1 MKTELKTLLPQLRR
15 FAFSLT
21 GSAQD
26 ADDLVQNTIERLLN
40 HPPEP
45 HVTLLHW
52 CFRVCRNVWIDE
64 YRSRKVR
71 QASSDEPELQE
82 ASTDGEA
89 SMLAQIQLTQLQKAM
104 NQLPTE
110 QIEVLSLVAV
120 QGCSYAEAAQILA
133 LPAGTIMSRL
143 ARARSALLQSVQ
155 LSEGSYGV

>member
-21 GSAQD
+21 GSVQD
-26 ADDLVQNTIERLLN
+26 ADDLVQNTVERLLN
-40 HPPEP
+40 NPPEP

-71 QASSDEPELQE
+71 QAGANEPELQE

-89 SMLAQIQLTQLQKAM
+89 TMLAQIQLTQVQKAISL
-104 NQLPTE
+104 LPDD
-110 QIEVLSLVAV
+110 QKEVLSLVAV

-143 ARARSALLQSVQ
+143 ARARSALVQSV
-155 LSEGSYGV
+155 LIAEGSYTL

>member
-21 GSAQD
+21 GSIQD
-26 ADDLVQNTIERLLN
+26 ADDLVQNTVERLLN
-40 HPPEP
+40 SPPEP

-71 QASSDEPELQE
+71 LAGANEPELQE

-89 SMLAQIQLTQLQKAM
+89 TMLAQIQLTQVQSAIS
-104 NQLPTE
+104 QLP
-110 QIEVLSLVAV
+110 QDQQEVLSLVAV

-143 ARARSALLQSVQ
+143 ARARSALAQSVQ
-155 LSEGSYGV
+155 LAKGSYVV

>member
-21 GSAQD
+21 GSVQD

-40 HPPEP
+40 NPPEP

-71 QASSDEPELQE
+71 QAGANEPELQE

-89 SMLAQIQLTQLQKAM
+89 TMLAQIQLTQVQKAM
-104 NQLPTE
+104 NQLPDE
-110 QIEVLSLVAV
+110 QKEVLSLVAV

-143 ARARSALLQSVQ
+143 ARARSALMQSV
-155 LSEGSYGV
+155 LIAEGSYTL

>member
-21 GSAQD
+21 GSVQD
-26 ADDLVQNTIERLLN
+26 ADDLVQNTVERLLN
-40 HPPEP
+40 NPPEP

-71 QASSDEPELQE
+71 QAGANEPELQE

-89 SMLAQIQLTQLQKAM
+89 TMLAQIQLTQVQKAISL
-104 NQLPTE
+104 LPEE
-110 QIEVLSLVAV
+110 QKEVLSLVAV

-143 ARARSALLQSVQ
+143 ARARSALVQSV
-155 LSEGSYGV
+155 LIAEGSYTL

>member
-89 SMLAQIQLTQLQKAM
+89 TMLAQIQLTQLQKAM
-104 NQLPTE
+104 SRLPDE

-143 ARARSALLQSVQ
+143 SRARTALLQSVR

>member
-89 SMLAQIQLTQLQKAM
+89 SMLAHIQLTQLQKAM

>member
-89 SMLAQIQLTQLQKAM
+89 TMLAQIQLTQLQKAM
-104 NQLPTE
+104 SRLPDE

-143 ARARSALLQSVQ
+143 ARARNALLQSVR

>member
-21 GSAQD
+21 GSIQD
-26 ADDLVQNTIERLLN
+26 ADDLVQNTVERLLN
-40 HPPEP
+40 SPPEP

-52 CFRVCRNVWIDE
+52 CFRACRNVWIDE

-71 QASSDEPELQE
+71 LAGANEPELQE

-89 SMLAQIQLTQLQKAM
+89 TMLAQIQLTQVQSAIS
-104 NQLPTE
+104 QLP
-110 QIEVLSLVAV
+110 QDQQEVLSLVAV

-143 ARARSALLQSVQ
+143 ARARSALAQSVQ
-155 LSEGSYGV
+155 LAKGSYVV